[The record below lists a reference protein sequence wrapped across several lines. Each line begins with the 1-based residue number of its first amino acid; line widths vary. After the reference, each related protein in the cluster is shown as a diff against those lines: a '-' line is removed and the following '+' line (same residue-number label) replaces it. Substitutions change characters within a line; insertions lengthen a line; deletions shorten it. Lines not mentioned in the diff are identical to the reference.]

1 MLERAGVSLN
11 VVTKVVSS
19 HPEVLARLYRAG
31 VRVFSDSRVASGA
44 RIREWAERVKANDIV
59 ACLLRP
65 PSEGELDVAVRMFDR
80 FYVSTIE
87 AARALDE
94 EAARQRKRI
103 ELVLMVE
110 TGDERE
116 GFLEG
121 ELSEAI
127 AALSSPGVLTSA
139 DVVGLGTNQ
148 ACLTGKGPE
157 PAEIVRFRELTE
169 KYCGAGALCSAGNS
183 STLYLAKK
191 RLWPRNS
198 VQVIEELRVGEA
210 LFLGWDT
217 VSYEPIGGLAT
228 DAFEVAAEVLE
239 VRTKGYGKMQVL
251 VALGRADV
259 AEGRIYPLDMRLR
272 EIRRSSDHC
281 VLVLDEDR
289 EAQKS
294 AKSEG
299 ARGDERMERSATDA
313 LRKKDSTRDRASA
326 ARADGLCCD
335 ITSALPLKQGDVV
348 RFGVSYFA
356 LLAAM
361 MSPYVRKRF
370 VD

>member
-1 MLERAGVSLN
+1 LN
-11 VVTKVVSS
+11 AVTKVVSS

-44 RIREWAERVKANDIV
+44 RIREWAERVKASDIV

-65 PSEGELDVAVRMFDR
+65 PSEGELDVAVCLFDR

-94 EAARQRKRI
+94 EAARQGKRI

-116 GFLEG
+116 GFLED
-121 ELSEAI
+121 ELGEAI
-127 AALSSPGVLTSA
+127 AALSSPGVLTNA

-169 KYCGAGALCSAGNS
+169 KRCGPGALCSAGNS
-183 STLYLAKK
+183 SALYLVKK

-198 VQVIEELRVGEA
+198 VSVVEELRVGEA

-217 VSYEPIGGLAT
+217 VSYEPIAGLAT

-239 VRTKGYGKMQVL
+239 VRTKGYGKIQVL
-251 VALGRADV
+251 AALGRADI

-281 VLVLDEDR
+281 VFVLNEERDTQKQAKKEGTR
-289 EAQKS
+289 EN
-294 AKSEG
+294 EG
-299 ARGDERMERSATDA
+299 SERSETGASGEGEA
-313 LRKKDSTRDRASA
+313 IRDRAA
-326 ARADGLCCD
+326 AAVANGFCGE
-335 ITSALPLKQGDVV
+335 TAGGLPLKPGDAV
-348 RFGVSYFA
+348 RCGVSYFA

-361 MSPYVRKRF
+361 VSPYVTKRF